1 VPGGFDAELF
11 REDGDLSRRRQTS
24 GLRQMNANVIDQAL
38 GAQPRSVLGLVIRQ
52 AVVLVGAGVGIGLL
66 AALAVTRLLVSLLVG
81 VTSYDPLTFASVA
94 TLLVA
99 VALVA
104 CYIPARRA
112 ARVDPMVALRHE

>member
-1 VPGGFDAELF
+1 
-11 REDGDLSRRRQTS
+11 
-24 GLRQMNANVIDQAL
+24 MNANVIDQAL